1 MELPD
6 LKQLQSLIAVCRKSG
21 VSEVEFNGMR
31 LTFIPIEK
39 KAPRGKTAK
48 AKSATPDTGGLDPVT
63 DGWDNLSEDQKIFWS
78 SERMEIPTEQGPGKV
93 Q

>member
-6 LKQLQSLIAVCRKSG
+6 LKQLQSLITLCRKSG
-21 VSEVEFNGMR
+21 VSEVEFNGLR
-31 LTFIPIEK
+31 LTLTPIEK

-48 AKSATPDTGGLDPVT
+48 AQTADLGPNDPVT
-63 DGWDNLSEDQKIFWS
+63 DGWDNLSEEDRLFWS
-78 SERMEIPTEQGPGKV
+78 SGRMEVPTESEPGKV